1 MSPAWRGKRFISIDS
16 AKPTNLKGEMQVA
29 LIGAG
34 NVATH
39 LGKAWKLAGHQIIQV
54 YSRHVET
61 ARQLA
66 DEVDAEAI
74 TDMRRLSPE
83 AAFYVCAVRDD
94 ALESLLP
101 LFPPHNGLLVH
112 TSGSLPM
119 SILSPFSSSYGVL
132 YPLQTFSKHR
142 KLVLRSVPFF
152 MEASDPES
160 EERLRR
166 LASDLS
172 DTVIKLE
179 SERRKFLHLAA
190 VFACNFV
197 NYLYDV
203 SSELLESKGMPFS
216 WLYPLIEETAAKIRD
231 MSPYEAQTGPAVRQ
245 DCRVMNQQLE
255 WLSGQEE
262 WVTLYELLSKQVA
275 NRHRTNEP
283 DGH

>member
-1 MSPAWRGKRFISIDS
+1 
-16 AKPTNLKGEMQVA
+16 MQVA

-39 LGKAWKLAGHQIIQV
+39 LGKAWKQAGHQIIQV

-61 ARQLA
+61 ARLLA
-66 DEVDAEAI
+66 DEVGAEAI
-74 TDMRRLSPE
+74 TDIHKLSPE
-83 AAFYVCAVRDD
+83 AALYVCAVRDD

-119 SILSPFSSSYGVL
+119 DILSPFSARYGVL
-132 YPLQTFSKHR
+132 YPLQTFSKSR
-142 KLVLRSVPFF
+142 ELVLRSVPFF

-160 EERLRR
+160 EEQLRR
-166 LASDLS
+166 LACDLS
-172 DTVIKLE
+172 DRVIKLE
-179 SERRKFLHLAA
+179 SERRKYLHLAA

-203 SSELLESKGMPFS
+203 SSELLKSKGMPFS
-216 WLYPLIEETAAKIRD
+216 WLYPLIEETAAKVQD

-245 DCRVMNQQLE
+245 DSQVMNQQLKC
-255 WLSGQEE
+255 LSGHEE
-262 WVTLYELLSKQVA
+262 WTVLYELLSSQVA
-275 NRHRTNEP
+275 NRHSTNLP
-283 DGH
+283 DCQEKQNN